1 MRRSAPA
8 QGERLGTL
16 PGRLAV
22 CATTVDMLPAQGAN
36 WSTEAYWNPGHAQ
49 QVCRSLV
56 RARTVSTKVRVSRLP
71 GIGVAQRRHALM
83 PGMLQTLSAARSADA
98 AVLAAVLGGGCG
110 VNAQVWWRAMARAR
124 SGLGVQ
130 C

>member
-1 MRRSAPA
+1 MPSRSAPPLARARTVAAKALFSRCRALPFSCCLALVSAPA
-8 QGERLGTL
+8 QR
-16 PGRLAV
+16 
-22 CATTVDMLPAQGAN
+22 C
-36 WSTEAYWNPGHAQ
+36 Y
-49 QVCRSLV
+49 
-56 RARTVSTKVRVSRLP
+56 
-71 GIGVAQRRHALM
+71 ALL
-83 PGMLQTLSAARSADA
+83 PGMLQTLSAASSEDA

>member
-1 MRRSAPA
+1 
-8 QGERLGTL
+8 
-16 PGRLAV
+16 
-22 CATTVDMLPAQGAN
+22 MLPAQGAN

-71 GIGVAQRRHALM
+71 DIDVAQRRHALM

-110 VNAQVWWRAMARAR
+110 VNAQVWW
-124 SGLGVQ
+124 
-130 C
+130 